1 MRWKWNRNRK
11 KSDNSYTFSEQ
22 YRAEKL
28 YELGL
33 QLNQFRQEKSLSLEQ
48 IAIKTRISK
57 RYLKAIEQGNLEQLP
72 EPVYVQGFIKRFA
85 DTLGLNGTQFAAAFP
100 TGANLRAVKSSWR
113 DLPAAQLRPIHLY
126 LLYVLLIFGAVS
138 GLSYMLNRPVV
149 QQATPAGADNAATQ
163 PDLPTA
169 STRQQERPRSA
180 TKNQTARSN
189 SVAQGTVKPGPAAAD
204 SIDGQNDFSTSNKP
218 VRVDVEL
225 SAQSWIRIVVDGK
238 TEFEGV
244 LPEGTQRHWEANENL
259 VLRAGNAGGV
269 LVTFNDSQTEQ
280 LGDPGTVKEV
290 KFEADSNNS

>member
-1 MRWKWNRNRK
+1 MRWNRTRK
-11 KSDNSYTFSEQ
+11 KREKLLKFSKQ
-22 YRAEKL
+22 QRAEKL
-28 YELGL
+28 YEIGA

-57 RYLKAIEQGNLEQLP
+57 RYLKAIEQGNLDQLP

-85 DTLGLNGTQFAAAFP
+85 DTLGLNGTKFASAFP
-100 TGANLRAVKSSWR
+100 TGNSLQPIKPSWR

-126 LLYVLLIFGAVS
+126 LLYILLIFSAVS
-138 GLSYMLNRPVV
+138 GLSYKLSLPVQNATPEGGSKTTAT
-149 QQATPAGADNAATQ
+149 QQANPQDRSPSAQQTQ
-163 PDLPTA
+163 A
-169 STRQQERPRSA
+169 RP
-180 TKNQTARSN
+180 SN
-189 SVAQGTVKPGPAAAD
+189 SAAQSSSGATENGTAQVTVDVAD
-204 SIDGQNDFSTSNKP
+204 EQNGMPYGNKP

-225 SAQSWIRIVVDGK
+225 SAQSWIQIVVDGK

-280 LGDPGTVKEV
+280 LGAPGAVKEV